1 MILHIGG
8 EIVVESTKLVAILDE
23 KSVKGSVYMHKFI
36 QDAKK
41 RGEIRCVSQELC
53 RSYVILD
60 DAIYASP
67 ISSDTLMTRANIF

>member
-8 EIVVESTKLVAILDE
+8 EVVVESARLVAILDE
-23 KSVKGSVYMHKFI
+23 KSVKGSAYMHKFI
-36 QDAKK
+36 QEAKK
-41 RGEIRCVSQELC
+41 RGEIRCVSGGQC

-67 ISSDTLMTRANIF
+67 ISSDTLMARANIF

>member
-8 EIVVESTKLVAILDE
+8 EIVVEGTRLVAILDE
-23 KSVKGSVYMHKFI
+23 KSVNSSGYMTKFI
-36 QDAKK
+36 QDAKN
-41 RGEIRCVSQELC
+41 RGEIRAISHELC

-67 ISSDTLMTRANIF
+67 ISSDTLMARANIF